1 MSYCLTSNTIVAEY
15 VWIGGSN
22 ELRSKSRV
30 VTIRKEAIS
39 VTDMPDWDYDGS
51 STEQAHTDNSE
62 IILKPCALYRDP
74 FRHQLYKGTSRGID
88 CFLVLCSTF
97 LPDGTPAKN
106 NHRFK
111 AEQIFKDCDKV
122 AGIYNEETKTI
133 DYIYSPNPWFGFE
146 QEYFIFCNDTNLPLG
161 FHHAVEQGQY
171 YCSVGTKN
179 ALGRKIVEEH
189 FKKCLDIGL
198 GITGINAEVAPSQ
211 WEFQIL
217 GKGIVAADDLIIAR
231 YVLERVT
238 EDHNVYIV
246 WHPTPLQNGLWNG
259 SGLHTNF
266 STKTMRESKDDF
278 TAFHIEDAQSNGS
291 YPVISAPE
299 RGILNEKWYKE
310 IFKAID
316 KLEAAHE
323 AHMAVYGQ
331 DNQQRLT
338 GNCET
343 SSFTHFKGSRS
354 CGDRSASIRL
364 RNGYLEDRRPAANA
378 DPYLVS
384 AAIYET
390 VCLL

>member
-1 MSYCLTSNTIVAEY
+1 MSYYLTSNTIVAEY

-30 VTIRKEAIS
+30 ITTIRKEAIS
-39 VTDMPDWDYDGS
+39 VSDMPYWDYDGS
-51 STEQAHTDNSE
+51 STAQAHTDNSE

-74 FRHQLYKGTSRGID
+74 FRHQLYKGITSGID

-111 AEQIFKDCDKV
+111 AEKIFKDCDKV
-122 AGIYNEETKTI
+122 AGIYNEESNTI
-133 DYIYSPNPWFGFE
+133 DYTYSADPWFGFE
-146 QEYFIFCNDTNLPLG
+146 QEYFIFSNDTNLPLG
-161 FHHAVEQGQY
+161 FHNDGKQGQY
-171 YCSVGTKN
+171 YCSVGAKN
-179 ALGRKIVEEH
+179 AHGRKIVEDH

-198 GITGINAEVAPSQ
+198 GITGINAEVAPGQ

-246 WHPTPLQNGLWNG
+246 WHPKPLQNGEWNG

-266 STKTMRESKDDF
+266 STKTMREAKD
-278 TAFHIEDAQSNGS
+278 ELS
-291 YPVISAPE
+291 
-299 RGILNEKWYKE
+299 E
-310 IFKAID
+310 IYKAID

-331 DNQQRLT
+331 DNDKRLT

-343 SSFTHFKGSRS
+343 SSYTHFKRGQNS
-354 CGDRSASIRL
+354 CGDISSGDRSASIRI
-364 RNGYLEDRRPAANA
+364 RNGYFEDRRPAANA

-390 VCLL
+390 VCL

>member
-1 MSYCLTSNTIVAEY
+1 MLYKYNTMSYCLTSNTIVAEY

-39 VTDMPDWDYDGS
+39 VTDIPDWDYDGS
-51 STEQAHTDNSE
+51 STDQAHTDNSE

-74 FRHQLYKGTSRGID
+74 FRHQLYKGITRGID
-88 CFLVLCSTF
+88 CFLVLCSAF

-106 NHRFK
+106 NHRSR

-133 DYIYSPNPWFGFE
+133 DYIYSAEPWFGFE
-146 QEYFIFCNDTNLPLG
+146 QEYFIFSNDTNLPLG
-161 FHHAVEQGQY
+161 FQNAVEQGQY
-171 YCSVGTKN
+171 YCSVGAKN
-179 ALGRKIVEEH
+179 ALGRKIVEDH

-246 WHPTPLQNGLWNG
+246 WHPKPLQNGLWNG

-266 STKTMRESKDDF
+266 STKTMRNSTKDL
-278 TAFHIEDAQSNGS
+278 S
-291 YPVISAPE
+291 
-299 RGILNEKWYKE
+299 E

-323 AHMAVYGQ
+323 AHMAVYGE
-331 DNQQRLT
+331 DNEQRLT
-338 GNCET
+338 GICET
-343 SSFTHFKGSRS
+343 SSYTQFKRSRS
-354 CGDRSASIRL
+354 SGDRSASIRL

-384 AAIYET
+384 TAIYET

>member
-39 VTDMPDWDYDGS
+39 ITDMPDWDYDGS
-51 STEQAHTDNSE
+51 STDQAHTDNSE

-171 YCSVGTKN
+171 YCSVGAKN
-179 ALGRKIVEEH
+179 ALGRKIVEDH

-231 YVLERVT
+231 YVLERIT

-246 WHPTPLQNGLWNG
+246 WHPKPLQNGLWNG

-266 STKTMRESKDDF
+266 STKTMREVKDNL
-278 TAFHIEDAQSNGS
+278 S
-291 YPVISAPE
+291 
-299 RGILNEKWYKE
+299 E

-331 DNQQRLT
+331 DNEQRLT

-343 SSFTHFKGSRS
+343 SSFTHFKRFKNS
-354 CGDRSASIRL
+354 GDRSSSIRL

-384 AAIYET
+384 TAIYET